1 MANLLWKELYLAAV
15 NRGTWNVLALMWL
28 VLLILGFREQ
38 PAGIIAVANMVVAFL
53 VTVTFA
59 SGAEGLEAARNQE
72 LLFCSL
78 PLRRSQLVWASYA
91 LTAIVTAIG
100 ILYTMSAGMLLVL
113 LLPDKYFAASQVMT
127 AGEGVT
133 VLLIMLFNAAF
144 QNPFKFRFG
153 SFGHRKLLYMGL
165 IMTTVIV
172 SFIILPLVMVVMI
185 HGGLPAGTAAQGVQR
200 VPLVLLAGLLN
211 DPGTIIGSLAAF
223 ILLLLFSIAL
233 SIHYFNK
240 RDL

>member
-15 NRGTWNVLALMWL
+15 NRGTWRVLALMWL
-28 VLLILGFREQ
+28 VLLFLGFTEHS
-38 PAGIIAVANMVVAFL
+38 AGIVSGANMVVAFL
-53 VTVTFA
+53 VTVTIA
-59 SGAEGLEAARNQE
+59 SGTEGLDAARNQE

-78 PLRRSQLVWASYA
+78 PLRRSQLVWADYA
-91 LTAIVTAIG
+91 LTAIMTAIG
-100 ILYTMSAGMLLVL
+100 ILYTMSAGALLAL
-113 LLPDKYFAASQVMT
+113 LLPAKYIGAGRVMT
-127 AGEGVT
+127 AGEGMT

-172 SFIILPLVMVVMI
+172 SFILLPLVMVVLI
-185 HGGLPAGTAAQGVQR
+185 NGGLPASTASQGGQR
-200 VPLVLLAGLLN
+200 VPLVLLAGLLD

-223 ILLLLFSIAL
+223 MLLLLFSIAL
-233 SIHYFNK
+233 SIHYFNQ